1 MNRLATILSSK
12 ESAVHVI
19 APDVTVIGAVRE
31 MCQARVG
38 SLLVVEGA
46 TLVGIF
52 CERDLMTR
60 VVLEKRDPAATVVR
74 DVMTTNV
81 ISVSPDMTSHDAM
94 ALMTSR
100 RVRHLPV
107 TEGARIVGI
116 VSIGDL
122 VRSVVADGE
131 RRVGELEGYVEGRY
145 PA

>member
-12 ESAVHVI
+12 NSAVHVI
-19 APDVTVIGAVRE
+19 APDAAVIDAVRL
-31 MCQARVG
+31 MCQAHVG
-38 SLLVVEGA
+38 SLLVVDGA

-52 CERDLMTR
+52 SERDLMTR
-60 VVLEKRDPAATVVR
+60 VVLEKRDPAAVPVR
-74 DVMTTNV
+74 EVMSTHV
-81 ISVSPDMTSHDAM
+81 ISVSPEMTSHDAM

-107 TEGARIVGI
+107 TEGARIVGM

-131 RRVGELEGYVEGRY
+131 RRVVELEGYVEGRY